1 MKVKRSKVGGHN
13 ASQRSRGH
21 KASWRSRGLRSE
33 VTIPHNATT
42 HLFLGLFTIRIA
54 LCGSLYEGRDSVSCY
69 VSKMDFTA
77 DKDKTAGAGKLFVSA
92 LCSVLCNLSE
102 QFNKFICI
110 PLVCKCSL
118 LCFNR
123 TISSGFVTFVYIYK
137 NCCDRDW
144 RCVWFDYYWP
154 FDLTTTDRVFDTVDQ
169 LTETSRTLCVC
180 VCVCARVADGGG
192 SRKQDT

>member
-13 ASQRSRGH
+13 TSQCNY
-21 KASWRSRGLRSE
+21 
-33 VTIPHNATT
+33 T
-42 HLFLGLFTIRIA
+42 FLGLFTIRIA

-137 NCCDRDW
+137 NCCDRD
-144 RCVWFDYYWP
+144 
-154 FDLTTTDRVFDTVDQ
+154 
-169 LTETSRTLCVC
+169 
-180 VCVCARVADGGG
+180 
-192 SRKQDT
+192 